1 MNTRDLPE
9 YQKIILLNHYN
20 LSRLIE
26 HWWSKSE
33 TPPKLIDSWHATGSL
48 EPITISWALMAKSD
62 GGEMISKVYL
72 QLFSLIWAF
81 NSLSSLIQ
89 LSFIKWMASCG
100 EDVDKMRVHFT
111 TSPVPRKY
119 TKYPVGITPRYISS
133 LTPGRLAKF
142 LPTAVGSWP
151 SRIHPTRMVTLNL
164 DLVSVR
170 VISSRIGRTSTN
182 QRTNKVYK
190 KQLNEAKYESEE
202 ICNW

>member
-1 MNTRDLPE
+1 
-9 YQKIILLNHYN
+9 
-20 LSRLIE
+20 
-26 HWWSKSE
+26 
-33 TPPKLIDSWHATGSL
+33 
-48 EPITISWALMAKSD
+48 
-62 GGEMISKVYL
+62 
-72 QLFSLIWAF
+72 
-81 NSLSSLIQ
+81 
-89 LSFIKWMASCG
+89 MASCG

-151 SRIHPTRMVTLNL
+151 SRFHPTRMVTLNL

-182 QRTNKVYK
+182 QRTNTVNK
-190 KQLNEAKYESEE
+190 KQLTEAKYKSEE
-202 ICNW
+202 ICNWYGSARLLAQYWFLSVLLPISAREQWTSGANCSILTSVAIWIAGLRFFQIELQVSPLVRSQVLKSENTEVLLTLKLSVSFFKVCLHEI